1 MSNRNHTDLIDN
13 GGTRSP
19 ASVLLSRYLSGQITS
34 GSLEVRFAD
43 GTREHFGQREAD
55 GAGIAIRFTDGRV
68 PREMLIDPALGAAE
82 AFMDDRLIIERGD
95 IMQMIALFARNAPW
109 EAGASYTR
117 PHVLKKIVNRIAFHG
132 EQVNNAVR
140 SRANVSHHYDIGN
153 DLYRLMLDAEHM
165 QYSCGYWPED
175 RGGKALSLAQAQE
188 AKLAHIAAK
197 LALEPGQRVLDI
209 GCGWGGMA
217 MFLASRADVH
227 VTGITLSE
235 EQAALA
241 RERVAEAGLADKVSI
256 ELVDYRDHA
265 NAGAKYDRIVSVGMF
280 EHVGQAQFDSFF
292 RCTGKMLKVD
302 GVMLVHTIGRM
313 GPPGSTDAFTRKYI
327 FPGGYIPALSETV
340 AASEKCRLI
349 ATDVE
354 TWRLHYAHTLRAWY
368 ANCEA
373 NRDAIVRMYDE
384 RFYRMWTFYLA
395 GAAAAFESGA
405 MCNYQIQYARHRHA
419 LPYTRDY
426 MAEAEANLLTRG

>member
-1 MSNRNHTDLIDN
+1 MSSSRKPQNQTDKST
-13 GGTRSP
+13 TRGP
-19 ASVLLSRYLSGQITS
+19 AALLLSRYFDSLLTS
-34 GSLEVRFAD
+34 GSLSVQFAD
-43 GTREHFGQREAD
+43 GTCRRFGEATPATAD
-55 GAGIAIRFTDGRV
+55 IAIRFTDAKV
-68 PREMLIDPALGAAE
+68 PREILLDPALGAAE
-82 AFMDDRLIIERGD
+82 AFMDGRLVIEHGD
-95 IMQMIALFARNAPW
+95 VMGLITLFARNAPW

-117 PHVLKKIVNRIAFHG
+117 PSTLRKVANQIAFHG
-132 EQVNNAVR
+132 EQLNNAVR

-153 DLYRLMLDAEHM
+153 ALYQLMLDPEHM
-165 QYSCGYWPED
+165 QYSCGYWPD
-175 RGGKALSLAQAQE
+175 DGMTLAQAQE

-217 MFLASRADVH
+217 IFLASRANVH

-241 RERVAEAGLADKVSI
+241 RERVAAAGLSDRVSI

-265 NAGAKYDRIVSVGMF
+265 EAGAKYDRIVSVGMF
-280 EHVGQAQFDSFF
+280 EHVGQAQFETFF
-292 RCTGKMLKVD
+292 RCTGRMLKVD

-313 GPPGSTDAFTRKYI
+313 GSPGSTDAFTRKYI

-354 TWRLHYAHTLRAWY
+354 TWRLHYAKTLRAWY
-368 ANCEA
+368 ANCETH
-373 NRDAIVRMYDE
+373 RDAIVAMYDE
-384 RFYRMWTFYLA
+384 RFYRMWMFYLA
-395 GAAAAFESGA
+395 GAAASFENGA

-426 MAEAEANLLTRG
+426 MGAAEEGLLAKG